1 MDQRGIRL
9 TNYYLHPG
17 DNRYM
22 VFEYREEEHASYFKS
37 KLEREGIPYEDH
49 LEAHDDAEKWMFG
62 VHVNYKS
69 KAEKANF
76 LCHAHFR
83 KPMIGNKVV
92 AWSLLVFTASFV
104 ILALIGYLKTR

>member
-1 MDQRGIRL
+1 
-9 TNYYLHPG
+9 
-17 DNRYM
+17 M